1 MKTIIDQML
10 NRYSEFTKSERK
22 IVDYILEHKSD
33 VQYLSITDLSTVCKV
48 SISTLS
54 VFCRKLGAEG
64 FNVFKLELA
73 KATMPQMPV
82 SMPNSFGNLCAGD
95 TLEQVVEKTFV
106 ANQGSLQKTYQRLDK
121 EKISKAVDILRDSE
135 RVLCLGQGN
144 HSIIAKAAWA
154 RFSTVSPRFYTTDDS
169 HLQALA
175 AATMTKK
182 DVLLFFSYSGAT
194 HDFIEL
200 AHMLRSLGVKII
212 LVTGFPHSPG
222 SELSDLVL
230 LIGADEQPLSY
241 GSVGAMIS
249 QMLVIDI
256 LYNEFCRRDF
266 EHAEHTR
273 DFVGKILAKKCM

>member
-1 MKTIIDQML
+1 ML

-121 EKISKAVDILRDSE
+121 EKISKAVDILRDS
-135 RVLCLGQGN
+135 RTRIMFRARQSFHHCKGRLGKIFNG
-144 HSIIAKAAWA
+144 
-154 RFSTVSPRFYTTDDS
+154 FSPF
-169 HLQALA
+169 
-175 AATMTKK
+175 
-182 DVLLFFSYSGAT
+182 
-194 HDFIEL
+194 
-200 AHMLRSLGVKII
+200 
-212 LVTGFPHSPG
+212 
-222 SELSDLVL
+222 
-230 LIGADEQPLSY
+230 
-241 GSVGAMIS
+241 
-249 QMLVIDI
+249 
-256 LYNEFCRRDF
+256 LYN
-266 EHAEHTR
+266 
-273 DFVGKILAKKCM
+273 G